1 LAEVDMLDED
11 FMGQFALLPVFPHTD
26 TAQAEK
32 ELKDMTVR

>member
-1 LAEVDMLDED
+1 MAEVDMLDENS
-11 FMGQFALLPVFPHTD
+11 MGQFVLLPLFPHTD